1 MERKVAATAAIL
13 IFFLFLGFAFSGGQ
27 QYDIPKKVHRQDIYA
42 ARKVHCR
49 LQAQRTKANKPAI
62 AFYKLP
68 EIADKLS
75 KHITLIPL
83 QEIHSHAADGDS

>member
-1 MERKVAATAAIL
+1 MWNAFRQKMNLTTANL
-13 IFFLFLGFAFSGGQ
+13 L
-27 QYDIPKKVHRQDIYA
+27 P
-42 ARKVHCR
+42 
-49 LQAQRTKANKPAI
+49 
-62 AFYKLP
+62 KLP